1 MATESQDLAADVSLS
16 AGVSLELDSDS
27 LPPLSSEE
35 PSDLPWLPDTD
46 ASRCVADLCCDSES
60 IGVAEWQQVDVLDI
74 VCLTI

>member
-16 AGVSLELDSDS
+16 GGMSLELDSDS

-46 ASRCVADLCCDSES
+46 ASRCVAVLCCDSKS
-60 IGVAEWQQVDVLDI
+60 IGVTTKTA
-74 VCLTI
+74 TS